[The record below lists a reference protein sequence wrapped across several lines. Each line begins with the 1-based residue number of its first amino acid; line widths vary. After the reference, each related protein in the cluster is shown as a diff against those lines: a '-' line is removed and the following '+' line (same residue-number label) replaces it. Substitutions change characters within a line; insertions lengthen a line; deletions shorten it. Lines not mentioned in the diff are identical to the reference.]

1 MTETKRGG
9 YVVADCEGTPDVVMV
24 ASGSEVS
31 TLIAGAAKLRE
42 EGIKTRVVSVP
53 SEALFFDQ
61 SVEYRNEVL
70 PEGIVRYGLTS
81 GLPMTLQTL
90 VGLTGKIHGLDH
102 FGYSAPF
109 KVLDEKFGF
118 SGETVY
124 KEVKEML
131 GR

>member
-1 MTETKRGG
+1 
-9 YVVADCEGTPDVVMV
+9 MV

-31 TLIAGAAKLRE
+31 TLIAGSAKLRE

-61 SVEYRNEVL
+61 SVEYRNEIL

-118 SGETVY
+118 SGQTVY
-124 KEVKEML
+124 NEVKEML